1 MKEYF
6 FSSKNINKLLGYFE
20 KYIRIKNIN
29 NDIKK
34 KCRHFLLNRMKL
46 VFKIY
51 GDKRPD
57 DIKKKKFL
65 EMLNKK
71 TLIEC
76 IKLYKERKNIKYS
89 KHREDKKK
97 KKLNLTIG
105 RDMEIYG
112 NRKVSLS
119 SRPKYTEYNED
130 DNKHNLSYLSNREIP
145 DYAPVVGRGKRYITA
160 TGESTNKKF
169 TDNEDNYIKRNDNS
183 FKSDIEMKMLER
195 SSWYDN
201 NSMNRPNEIDFTD
214 NLNNIKKFNNV
225 EDFVQNRGR
234 PSFKEFEN
242 ERNIE
247 YSNEDFNQQ
256 REIPNMNDFNQRR
269 EIPNMNDFN
278 QRREIPN
285 MNDFNQRRE
294 IPNMNDSNQRR
305 EIPNMNDSNQRREIP
320 NMNDSNQRREIPNM
334 NDFNRH
340 TEISNMKDL
349 SKRREKPKIKKINKV
364 GDGVYGVNKKN
375 SNEFSS
381 LNEAFNNDIHKNIET
396 FNNFNNNRSYQD
408 LINERSKLSN
418 ISDDN
423 IDKNKIISMTDN
435 TSDFD
440 NIENINNNN
449 NIQNIQ
455 NDVNTNNIDKLN
467 EMREKEIQKILNS
480 NKKSNTQELYSNRYD
495 ETVNIKKNSTINN
508 DLHKIYKNR
517 IDDTK
522 YINNIQK
529 GIDVGPSITDI
540 NNLYNQLKT
549 EIDFQRSQK
558 KIEKQISNIPVNLL
572 GSDKL
577 NSVYESFNTNKK
589 TDYIEKDL
597 DIDIEQAMSL
607 LKNERETL
615 DTRLET
621 NKGRKPFDPTISPYS
636 KDNSNVLNQG
646 LNIDQL
652 LNLQKKEELLLND
665 SLKIEDLN
673 KITIEDIQN
682 KIDLLKTSKLSVTD
696 IQKKIDFFKTIIN
709 NQKKKTKE
717 KEDDNKDDNK
727 DYSIYVKE
735 LVKKKNELL
744 NIVEKLKNQNNNKY
758 IIEDSSDE
766 DVCIDYT
773 NIIND
778 DSEEYDNNT
787 IVKDNS
793 VNIDD
798 VFVSSKEYSKN
809 NNYNTYSIPLKKEF
823 KNVIGLELG
832 NCNIPSNNYNIIPSN
847 NSFEYIINHRRKIIR
862 IQEGKYNIGKLI
874 KALHV
879 GFEKYGD
886 KIKITINNDYITIT
900 NLDRIKF
907 YIVNCNKTIS
917 KLLGFK
923 KINYENEY
931 VYKGDEKF
939 NLNVKN
945 ILYLF
950 INNISNSYFAKIDS
964 DNKTIILSKRAS
976 NFVNN
981 PKKLRELNIIF
992 KYSVNNNKKDYYH
1005 FNNKPHTLI
1014 FKIITKKEK
1023 EKEKKITKI
1032 NYKFN

>member
-1 MKEYF
+1 
-6 FSSKNINKLLGYFE
+6 
-20 KYIRIKNIN
+20 
-29 NDIKK
+29 
-34 KCRHFLLNRMKL
+34 
-46 VFKIY
+46 
-51 GDKRPD
+51 
-57 DIKKKKFL
+57 
-65 EMLNKK
+65 
-71 TLIEC
+71 
-76 IKLYKERKNIKYS
+76 
-89 KHREDKKK
+89 
-97 KKLNLTIG
+97 
-105 RDMEIYG
+105 
-112 NRKVSLS
+112 
-119 SRPKYTEYNED
+119 
-130 DNKHNLSYLSNREIP
+130 
-145 DYAPVVGRGKRYITA
+145 
-160 TGESTNKKF
+160 
-169 TDNEDNYIKRNDNS
+169 
-183 FKSDIEMKMLER
+183 
-195 SSWYDN
+195 
-201 NSMNRPNEIDFTD
+201 
-214 NLNNIKKFNNV
+214 
-225 EDFVQNRGR
+225 
-234 PSFKEFEN
+234 
-242 ERNIE
+242 
-247 YSNEDFNQQ
+247 
-256 REIPNMNDFNQRR
+256 MNDFNQRR

-285 MNDFNQRRE
+285 MNDFN
-294 IPNMNDSNQRR
+294 
-305 EIPNMNDSNQRREIP
+305 
-320 NMNDSNQRREIPNM
+320 
-334 NDFNRH
+334 RH
-340 TEISNMKDL
+340 TEIPNRKDL

-364 GDGVYGVNKKN
+364 EDSVYGVNKKN

-381 LNEAFNNDIHKNIET
+381 LNEAFNNDIQKNIET

-423 IDKNKIISMTDN
+423 IDKNTIISMTDN

-440 NIENINNNN
+440 NIGNINKIQTEKNINTNNNN
-449 NIQNIQ
+449 NFQNIQ

-467 EMREKEIQKILNS
+467 EMREKEIQKILHS
-480 NKKSNTQELYSNRYD
+480 NKKSNTQELYSDRYD

-508 DLHKIYKNR
+508 DLQKIYNDR

-522 YINNIQK
+522 YINNIQT

-589 TDYIEKDL
+589 TDDIEKNL

-607 LKNERETL
+607 LKNEREKL

-621 NKGRKPFDPTISPYS
+621 NKDRKPFDPTISPYS
-636 KDNSNVLNQG
+636 KDNNNVLNQG

-709 NQKKKTKE
+709 NKKKKTDDN
-717 KEDDNKDDNK
+717 KEDDDK
-727 DYSIYVKE
+727 DYSIYVKQ
-735 LVKKKNELL
+735 LVKKKDELL
-744 NIVEKLKNQNNNKY
+744 NIVEKLKNKNNNKY

-773 NIIND
+773 NIINE
-778 DSEEYDNNT
+778 DSEEYNNN
-787 IVKDNS
+787 IIKDNS

-798 VFVSSKEYSKN
+798 IFVSSKEYSKN

-862 IQEGKYNIGKLI
+862 IQEGKYNIKKLI

-931 VYKGDEKF
+931 IYKAEEKF

-950 INNISNSYFAKIDS
+950 IDNISNSYFAKIDS
-964 DNKTIILSKRAS
+964 DNKKIILSNRAS
-976 NFVNN
+976 IFVNN
-981 PKKLRELNIIF
+981 PKKLRELNIRF
-992 KYSVNNNKKDYYH
+992 KYSVNNKNKDYYH

-1023 EKEKKITKI
+1023 EKI
-1032 NYKFN
+1032 NYKFK